1 MAATTGGHGTSP
13 QTLGEGGARRPLRVV
28 QQTPR
33 RSLALRWGV
42 IALSVGA
49 AALFVLSFFL
59 PWWRLWLFAPQYPK
73 GLEVAISLTGVTGDV
88 RELDILNHY
97 IGMKGLEH
105 AATFE
110 RRYAAQG
117 VGLIAVLGI
126 IVAVIAG
133 RRWGWLLAAVGAAF
147 PVTFMLDGQYWMW
160 KFGHSLDPHAPL
172 RIPTFTPQLF
182 GTGQIG
188 QFMTFARPDPGFWVA
203 VGAVGLL
210 VIAAALRHYV
220 CRRCV
225 AAGECR
231 AICPYGFV
239 GPHAG
244 EAKKG

>member
-1 MAATTGGHGTSP
+1 M
-13 QTLGEGGARRPLRVV
+13 

-42 IALSVGA
+42 VALSVFA
-49 AALFVLSFFL
+49 AALFVASFFM

-88 RELDILNHY
+88 RELNILNHY

-105 AATFE
+105 AAPFE
-110 RRYAAQG
+110 RSFAAQG
-117 VGLIAVLGI
+117 VGLIAVLALVFTL
-126 IVAVIAG
+126 VAG
-133 RRWGWLLAAVGAAF
+133 KRWSWLLVVVGAAF
-147 PVTFMLDGQYWMW
+147 PITFMIDGQYWMW

-188 QFMTFARPDPGFWVA
+188 QFMTFARPDPGFWLAVA
-203 VGAVGLL
+203 AVALLLIAAVLRYRVCSKCARADDCGAV
-210 VIAAALRHYV
+210 
-220 CRRCV
+220 
-225 AAGECR
+225 
-231 AICPYGFV
+231 CPNGFI